1 MLWLPQR
8 GGEGVWTTCCASWMN
23 EKAGTDILL
32 LTHRY
37 FDPATGRFLTR
48 DPIGVE
54 GGVNLYAYVGNG
66 VVMAWMRWNGGC
78 C

>member
-48 DPIGVE
+48 DPAGCE
-54 GGVNLYAYVGNG
+54 GA
-66 VVMAWMRWNGGC
+66 
-78 C
+78 